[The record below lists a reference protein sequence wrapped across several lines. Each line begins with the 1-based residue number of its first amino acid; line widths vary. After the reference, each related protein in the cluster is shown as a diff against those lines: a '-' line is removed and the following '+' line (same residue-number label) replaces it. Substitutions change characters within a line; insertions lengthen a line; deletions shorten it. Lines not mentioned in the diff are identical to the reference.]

1 MCFSRVL
8 VDARGITA
16 GSVFATIEMRLVMI
30 EALDCVTSCCR
41 CVRLTCYV
49 DDVGV
54 EMTSTATEIE
64 RRLPQVTL
72 AFTRPLE
79 RVGLEFSATKNAVT
93 ASCGTLAGRLEAKL
107 ERLRVRRRDRVK
119 SLGTGLGAGRRR
131 NAQVGKRR
139 LEAFKQRRVRFR
151 ILKRAGG
158 SVPLVLRT
166 GGIASLTYGQ
176 EVAGVASTALLSQRR
191 SVASALVTE
200 GAGD

>member
-1 MCFSRVL
+1 MA
-8 VDARGITA
+8 ARGITA

-30 EALDCVTSCCR
+30 EALDCATSCCR

-54 EMTSTATEIE
+54 EMTSTAMEIE

-79 RVGLEFSATKNAVT
+79 RVGLEFSASKNSVT
-93 ASCGTLAGRLEAKL
+93 ASCGTLAGRLAAKL

-119 SLGTGLGAGRRR
+119 SLGTGLGVGRRR

-139 LEAFKQRRVRFR
+139 LEAFKQR
-151 ILKRAGG
+151 
-158 SVPLVLRT
+158 
-166 GGIASLTYGQ
+166 
-176 EVAGVASTALLSQRR
+176 
-191 SVASALVTE
+191 
-200 GAGD
+200 